1 MPMLQVQ
8 ADDGTVIWRERVT
21 APDFETEHFRRCLAE
36 GTAPEPSLDDALG
49 DARWIEAI
57 ARAYGR
63 GGRA

>member
-36 GTAPEPSLDDALG
+36 RVAWAVSDAEVAEIRDDPAVLPLDTPLVA
-49 DARWIEAI
+49 
-57 ARAYGR
+57 
-63 GGRA
+63 

>member
-36 GTAPEPSLDDALG
+36 RVAWAVG
-49 DARWIEAI
+49 DAEA
-57 ARAYGR
+57 AEVTEDRAVVPLAGSLV
-63 GGRA
+63 A